1 MPANR
6 RALIDLE
13 EVERATFSVDCLKP
27 LPHAP
32 AIIVFG
38 VFVTTGHL
46 VVDLTLKEARVLI
59 ARFESVMQ
67 EIADEIEQVIE

>member
-1 MPANR
+1 MTRADR
-6 RALIDLE
+6 RGLIDLE

-27 LPHAP
+27 TCAP

-38 VFVTTGHL
+38 VFVTSGHL
-46 VVDLTLKEARVLI
+46 VVDLTVEEARVLI

-67 EIADEIEQVIE
+67 EIADEIEQVIR